1 MKFDNYLFR
10 CSSIGK
16 LMVGL
21 NPPLTPNQE
30 KELARL
36 QDLQKN
42 SKITEKQT
50 ITLGELLTKKHAKNE
65 LSKTSIN
72 YLNDLYKQEFFA
84 RNKAISTKY
93 TDKGI
98 QCEEYSI
105 SLYTETKNNLIHK
118 NKKRYNNKYFTGEPD
133 NTQDIIRDIKTSWD
147 FTTFPLFDTEIPNKD
162 YYWQLQGYMDL
173 TGMQQAELI
182 YCLVDTP
189 IKTIEDELRRL
200 DWKADLFDINGN
212 AIDEKIPLIVE
223 TVSNLIYTSENLK
236 KFCDQSENVY
246 LDWFDDFKEISK
258 EHRIKTFD
266 VLRNEDDIKLMKQ
279 QVIKARE
286 YLNSLTA

>member
-10 CSSIGK
+10 CSSLGK

-36 QDLQKN
+36 QDLQCQG
-42 SKITEKQT
+42 KITEKQT
-50 ITLGELLTKKHAKNE
+50 ITLGELLAKKHTKND

-72 YLNDLYKQEFFA
+72 YLNDLYKQEFFS

-98 QCEEYSI
+98 QCEENSI
-105 SLYTETKNNLIHK
+105 SLYTDTQKILLHK
-118 NKKRYNNKYFTGEPD
+118 NKQRFKNKHFTGEPD
-133 NTQDIIRDIKTSWD
+133 NIKGKIRDMKTSWD
-147 FTTFPLFDTEIPNKD
+147 FTTFPIFDNEIPNKD

-173 TGMQQAELI
+173 TNTQEAELI

-189 IKTIEDELRRL
+189 IKMVEDELRRL
-200 DWKADLFDINGN
+200 DWKAHLFDINGN
-212 AIDEKIPLIVE
+212 AIEKKIPLIVE
-223 TVSNLIYTSENLK
+223 TVSNLIYTWENLE
-236 KFCDQSENVY
+236 KFCQQSDFVH
-246 LDWFDDFKEISK
+246 LDWFEDFKEISP
-258 EHRIKTFD
+258 EHRIKIFE
-266 VLRNEDDIKLMKQ
+266 VKRDDKDIELMKK